1 VSITSYSVDGK
12 IATIVLGDG
21 QTLTAPKWQVHVLDR
36 RSNAVNRQVRKPA
49 SVASGTPAAV
59 SYETGKDGKTHHVR
73 IRLADSLQQAQSLL
87 ARKP

>member
-1 VSITSYSVDGK
+1 M
-12 IATIVLGDG
+12 
-21 QTLTAPKWQVHVLDR
+21 
-36 RSNAVNRQVRKPA
+36 RKPA

-87 ARKP
+87 SRKP